1 MENLG
6 QYFTYN
12 NDPEHIREIFLSLDK
27 QLKIIHSKGYSVD
40 INSSSILYENGL
52 GFSKFNQ
59 GLTVEERI
67 ANIEDLAKLAIG
79 TYFSTPTGTFSDYTH
94 LPNEYMRENFE
105 FFESSIP
112 KVLAN
117 DNYYREV
124 LVEGKA
130 IYYSDYL
137 DKLKALPQGKTS
149 ENSRVLNYSTP
160 QGRAMTQKDESAFID
175 LAFYP
180 ILLTVTI
187 IISYMIYILLF
198 KI

>member
-12 NDPEHIREIFLSLDK
+12 NDPEHIRQTFISLDN

-40 INSSSILYENGL
+40 INSSSIIYENGL
-52 GFSKFNQ
+52 GFSRFNQ
-59 GLTVEERI
+59 GLTEEERK

-79 TYFSTPTGTFSDYTH
+79 TYFSIPTGTFSDYTH
-94 LPNEYMRENFE
+94 LPNDYLRENFD

-112 KVLAN
+112 KVSSN
-117 DNYYREV
+117 DSYYREV
-124 LVEGKA
+124 LVDGKVM
-130 IYYSDYL
+130 YYSDYL
-137 DKLKALPQGKTS
+137 SKLKVTPGKS
-149 ENSRVLNYSTP
+149 NENARVLNYSTP
-160 QGRAMTQKDESAFID
+160 QGRAMTQKDEAAFVD

-180 ILLTVTI
+180 ILLTITI

-198 KI
+198 

>member
-12 NDPEHIREIFLSLDK
+12 NDPEHIRQTFISLDN

-40 INSSSILYENGL
+40 INSSSIIYENGL
-52 GFSKFNQ
+52 GFSRFNQ
-59 GLTVEERI
+59 GLTEEERK

-79 TYFSTPTGTFSDYTH
+79 TYFSIPTGTFSDYTH
-94 LPNEYMRENFE
+94 LPSDYLRENFD

-112 KVLAN
+112 KVSSN
-117 DNYYREV
+117 DSYYREV
-124 LVEGKA
+124 LVDGKVM
-130 IYYSDYL
+130 YYSDYL
-137 DKLKALPQGKTS
+137 SKLKVTPGKS
-149 ENSRVLNYSTP
+149 NENARVLNYSTP
-160 QGRAMTQKDESAFID
+160 QGRAMTQKDEAAFVD

-180 ILLTVTI
+180 ILLTITI

-198 KI
+198 